1 MARRIA
7 FPVNSEAVIKA
18 MLQSAKQ
25 VKKDRRQPS
34 QERSK
39 KRVDAILNAA
49 KGLIS
54 EKGSAQL
61 KVHEIASRAG
71 VTAASIY
78 QYFPSKDAITH
89 ALAEQT
95 FDRLHLQI
103 KSDLPEVKTLDDAFA
118 VLREQV
124 EGYYQLYLADPALYD
139 VWVAISADKR
149 VQDLDLQDSR
159 RTALLVAACLQ
170 PFYPEELGP
179 SLSRVG
185 FLLAHLS
192 GAAVRMA
199 VSVGEEE
206 GRVVVNSFKTM
217 LSPSFVESMLNAE
230 EA

>member
-1 MARRIA
+1 
-7 FPVNSEAVIKA
+7 
-18 MLQSAKQ
+18 MLQTEKTA
-25 VKKDRRQPS
+25 KKDRRQPS

-49 KGLIS
+49 KTLIS

-95 FDRLHLQI
+95 FDRVHQQI
-103 KSDLPEVKTLDDAFA
+103 QSELPEVTSLDDAFA

-159 RTALLVAACLQ
+159 RTAMLVVACLQ
-170 PFYPEELGP
+170 PFYPEKLAP

-206 GRVVVNSFKTM
+206 GRVVVNSFKAM
-217 LSPSFVESMLNAE
+217 LSPPFVESMLNAE